1 VSKLTD
7 AELAAMPPKAV
18 RYAEE
23 VKLYQDNDFMT
34 AYALHT
40 DKRIAETGA
49 QAAIG
54 GGDNWEYHGNLQRD
68 FLIKR
73 GLKPGH
79 KLLDIGCGTGRL
91 ARKIVP
97 YLEPGN
103 YFGTDIS
110 KGALRAA
117 CDLSVQEGWS
127 DRYPTFALD
136 RFPGI
141 DFKYDFAWA
150 FSVLIHLPYDI
161 CLETLER
168 AASRMTPDGQILF
181 SYVPEERPW
190 RSGLK
195 QFRHTLEDSQRMCAD
210 AGLTFEDCGDWIR
223 DAGYEPGRW
232 SGSQRI
238 ACARRIA

>member
-1 VSKLTD
+1 MSKLT
-7 AELAAMPPKAV
+7 AEELAAMPPKAV
-18 RYAEE
+18 RYPEE
-23 VKLYQDNDFMT
+23 VKLYQENDFVT

-54 GGDNWEYHGNLQRD
+54 GGDNWEEHGNLQRD

-91 ARKIVP
+91 GRKIVP
-97 YLEPGN
+97 YMHNGYVGL
-103 YFGTDIS
+103 DIS
-110 KGALRAA
+110 FEAIRAA
-117 CDLSVQEGWS
+117 AQCAETEGWKEWC
-127 DRYPTFALD
+127 PTFIHGDLPEDAGP
-136 RFPGI
+136 F
-141 DFKYDFAWA
+141 DFAWA
-150 FSVLIHLPYDI
+150 FSVLIHLPYAI
-161 CLETLER
+161 CVETLGR
-168 AASRMTPDGQILF
+168 TASRMKPDGQILF
-181 SYVPEERPW
+181 SYVPEDRSW

-195 QFRHTLEDSQRMCAD
+195 QFRHTLADSQRMCDD

-223 DAGYEPGRW
+223 DTGYEPGRW

-238 ACARRIA
+238 ACARVKA